1 MRRNER
7 TKQPVAGRSGGF
19 VKLVVLV
26 GLALVALFVGFVAF
40 TLWWSYSDGERAG
53 VLQKFS
59 RRGYVFKTWEGELAM
74 STVPGVAPV
83 LWEFSCRDEAVAN
96 RLESAVGRRVT
107 LHYAQHPWV
116 PVSWFGETEYFVTD
130 LTIQDPQPGF

>member
-7 TKQPVAGRSGGF
+7 SKQRVASRSGGF

-26 GLALVALFVGFVAF
+26 GLALVALFVAFVAF